1 MLQWLRENLKS
12 FAWTLWL
19 VIAAFIILYIP
30 DLFAPNRLSTDEVA
44 AVGDETITLNE
55 YARAYK
61 ATEDR
66 FRQALGPQY
75 TPELASQLGMAQ
87 QAFNQVIGQKI
98 LVREARRMGLAVSD
112 EELSESIASLPG
124 FQDGSGRFIGADL
137 YANIVRSNGSSVEDF
152 ERSYREALMVD
163 KLQSVLASNL
173 YLTDEAVEDRYRR
186 DVERATVR
194 WVELP
199 SSRFAED
206 VQVTDGEISSYFDTH
221 QDEYRRPEQRVVSYL
236 LVDAGMMRNALEVS
250 DADLRAY
257 YDDNQEQF
265 TTPEQVRARHI
276 LLRVDDDRSE
286 AEAARQMAEIER
298 RLAAGESFAALAEE
312 LSEDPGSAAQGGD
325 LGFFGR
331 GAMVPEFEEAA
342 FATPVG
348 ERTEPVRSSFGYHL
362 IEVTD
367 RREGGGRSFE
377 EVKNQIRIRL
387 QGERVGTAVENKAGE
402 IRSQVTKLDAVTP
415 EAMARIAEQTE
426 GVSFATTPAFG
437 PEDPIGQLGRAPAF
451 ASAAFSLDK
460 GEVSDPV
467 QVPRGW
473 AVLHVDDVLDSRV
486 PELDEVREEI
496 RQALTLEKQGEL
508 ALERLT
514 EARRRIEAGELT
526 LQQLADEISVGVQQS
541 EEFGRGQPIAQ
552 LPGAPSVSEKAF
564 ELAEGEVGEPIETRG
579 GEGAVLFQ
587 VASRTEWDR
596 AAFEAAKEDTRA
608 QLEAEEVQ
616 RVISSVVA
624 ERMRDPEVTYN
635 QAVLERYEI
644 QPPS

>member
-19 VIAAFIILYIP
+19 VIAAFIALYIP
-30 DLFAPNRLSTDEVA
+30 DLFSSSRTNPDDVA
-44 AVGDETITLNE
+44 AVGEETVSLAE
-55 YARAYK
+55 YARAYED
-61 ATEDR
+61 TEDR
-66 FRQALGPQY
+66 FRQALGAQY
-75 TPELASQLGMAQ
+75 TPELASQLGVAQ
-87 QAFNQVIGQKI
+87 QAFNQVIGRKI
-98 LVREARRMGLAVSD
+98 LVREARRMGLTVTNG
-112 EELSESIASLPG
+112 ELSRAIAALPG

-137 YANIVRSNGSSVEDF
+137 YANILRSNGLTVEDF
-152 ERSYREALMVD
+152 EASYREQLLID

-173 YLTDEAVEDRYRR
+173 YLTDEAVEERYRR
-186 DVERATVR
+186 DVERAAIR

-199 SSRFAED
+199 SSRFAEEVEVSD
-206 VQVTDGEISSYFDTH
+206 DEISSYFDTH
-221 QDEYRRPEQRVVSYL
+221 REDYRRPEQRVASYL
-236 LVDAGMMRNALEVS
+236 LVDSGAMRNSLEIS

-257 YDDNQEQF
+257 YDENLDQF

-276 LLRVDDDRSE
+276 LLRVDDNRSE
-286 AEAARQMAEIER
+286 SEAARQMAEIES
-298 RLAAGESFAALAEE
+298 RLASGESFETLAED

-342 FATPVG
+342 FGTPVG

-377 EVKNQIRIRL
+377 EVQNQIRIRL

-402 IRSQVTKLDAVTP
+402 IRSQVADLDEVTP
-415 EAMARIAEQTE
+415 EAMARIAEQNE

-437 PEDPIGQLGRAPAF
+437 PEDPIGNLGRAPAF
-451 ASAAFSLDK
+451 ASAAFALEQ

-473 AVLHVDDVLDSRV
+473 AVLHVDEVRDSRL

-496 RQALTLEKQGEL
+496 RAELLTEKQSER
-508 ALERLT
+508 ALERLA

-526 LQQLADEISVGVQQS
+526 LEQLADEISVGIQQS
-541 EEFGRGQPIAQ
+541 EEFGRGQPISQ
-552 LPGAPSVSEKAF
+552 LPGAPGVSEQAF
-564 ELAEGEVGEPIETRG
+564 ELAEGELGEPVETRG

-587 VASRTEWDR
+587 VASRTEWDQ
-596 AAFEAAKEDTRA
+596 AAFETAREDTRA
-608 QLEAEEVQ
+608 QLESEEIQ
-616 RVISSVVA
+616 RVMASVIA